1 MLEALVEGLGQILQW
16 PTFGF
21 LAIGCFL
28 GILLGA
34 IPGLNGLIG
43 MVIVLPFTFDMQP
56 VQAFAL
62 LLGLFAVTNTG
73 DTIASIM
80 LGIPGTAASQA
91 TILDGYPLAMKG
103 QAARAFGAAF
113 TVSALGGVI
122 GGIVLA
128 VSLPIITPV
137 IMAFGSPEFFMLALL
152 GLTMV
157 GSLAGSSISKGLGAA
172 AIGLIMAQ
180 VGYGEIQPVP
190 RFTFGLEYLLDGLP
204 LLPVVLGL
212 FAIPEVMELAIKDT
226 SISRVPKEQV
236 QKGGMRRGILD
247 ALKNWPLVIR
257 CSAIGVYVGMLPGLG
272 ASIVDWIAYGHTVQS
287 AKDKSKFGKG
297 DIRGVIGPETAN
309 NAVRGGS
316 MIPTVAFGIPG
327 SAGNAILLSA
337 LLIQGLKPGTE
348 MLTDQLD
355 LTLSMVWTLLIANVL
370 AAGVLMLW
378 TRQIAKVAFVSG
390 HLVLPVVITFVF
402 MGAWMSS
409 SDMGDWWALILFGLM
424 GTLMKRSGWP
434 RPPVV
439 LAIVLGPI
447 MEQAYQVSI
456 QAFGTDFIIKRPVSI
471 GIGVLILTTLFFSY
485 RRLKRDKTAGAGD
498 EKPAGDA
505 EEQNP
510 LMSTAFSTLWLCLFP
525 LAVFAAFNWP
535 RSVKQFPLI
544 VAVPA
549 TAIMAYNV
557 IRDIQEVRSQMKQY
571 KGITHLITV
580 TGEQVMFA
588 KTLLFFGSLVAIVFT
603 ALIVSQMV
611 ALPVFMGLYVWLW
624 GRYNWK
630 IAVVYLLS
638 GFALLY
644 LFYDQFLHVFWHPA
658 LLLS

>member
-1 MLEALVEGLGQILQW
+1 MIEALIDGLVQIVQW

-21 LAIGCFL
+21 LVVGCFL
-28 GILLGA
+28 GIWLGA

-56 VQAFAL
+56 VPAFAL
-62 LLGLFAVTNTG
+62 LLSLFAVTSTG
-73 DTIASIM
+73 DTIASVM

-128 VSLPIITPV
+128 VSLPVITPV

-157 GSLAGSSISKGLGAA
+157 GSLSGASISKGLMAA

-180 VGYGEIQPVP
+180 VGYGEIQPIP
-190 RFTFGLEYLLDGLP
+190 RFTFNIEYLLDGLP

-226 SISRVPKEQV
+226 SISRVPREQV
-236 QKGGMRRGILD
+236 ETGGMRQGIMD
-247 ALKNWPLVIR
+247 ALKNWWLVIR
-257 CSAIGVYVGMLPGLG
+257 CSAIGVYIGMLPGLG

-287 AKDKSKFGKG
+287 AKDKSMFGHG
-297 DIRGVIGPETAN
+297 DIRGVIGPESAN

-348 MLTDQLD
+348 MLTDHLD
-355 LTLSMVWTLLIANVL
+355 LTFSMVWTLLIANVL
-370 AAGVLMLW
+370 ASGMLMLW
-378 TRQIAKVAFVSG
+378 TRQIAKVAFVRG
-390 HLVLPVVITFVF
+390 HLVLPVVILFVF

-409 SDMGDWWALILFGLM
+409 SDLGDWVALILFGLI
-424 GTLMKRSGWP
+424 GTVMKRSGWP
-434 RPPVV
+434 RPPVI

-456 QAFGTDFIIKRPVSI
+456 QAFGSDFVIKRPVSI
-471 GIGVLILTTLFFSY
+471 GIAILIIITLVFSY
-485 RRLKRDKTAGAGD
+485 RRLIGEKKTGK

-505 EEQNP
+505 QEKNP
-510 LMSTAFSTLWLCLFP
+510 LVSTVFSSIWFLLFP
-525 LAVFAAFNWP
+525 LAAYAAVDWP
-535 RSVKQFPLI
+535 RSVRQFPI
-544 VAVPA
+544 VVSLPA
-549 TAIMAYNV
+549 AAIMVYV
-557 IRDIQEVRSQMKQY
+557 LIRDVLAVRTQMRHVGGFGK
-571 KGITHLITV
+571 LV
-580 TGEQVMFA
+580 SEAAEQMMFA
-588 KTLLFFGSLVAIVFT
+588 KTALFFCCLAAIVLVAVGVGQ
-603 ALIVSQMV
+603 LI
-611 ALPVFMGLYVWLW
+611 ALPLFMGLYVLLW

-630 IAVVYLLS
+630 IAAAYSVG
-638 GFALLY
+638 GFFVLY
-644 LFYDQFLHVFWHPA
+644 FFYDRLLHVFWYPAWIHP
-658 LLLS
+658 